1 MTINNELLEIL
12 VCPACREKVEHKGE
26 FIICTACGKRYPIR
40 DEIPIMLINE
50 ALPPE
55 DKTPSTK

>member
-1 MTINNELLEIL
+1 MSLNSELLEIL
-12 VCPACREKVEHKGE
+12 VCPDCKGKVKEENECVAC
-26 FIICTACGKRYPIR
+26 TQCGKRYPIR

-55 DKTPSTK
+55 NTEGNDK